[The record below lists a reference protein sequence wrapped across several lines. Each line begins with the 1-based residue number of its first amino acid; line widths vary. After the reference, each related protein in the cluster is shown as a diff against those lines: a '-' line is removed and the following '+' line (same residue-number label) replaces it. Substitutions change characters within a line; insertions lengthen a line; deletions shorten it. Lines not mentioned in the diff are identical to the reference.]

1 LGYALQLLPVSD
13 KSKSQHSPYNDAL
26 YDPTINCFMEKLLVT
41 GASGFVGAALCQA
54 LWARDVPFVPCA
66 RKLSSPFLHGQLV
79 FESGDLSG
87 PVDWTPAL
95 AGCSVVVHLAARVHM
110 MQEHAADPDAVY
122 RAMNVDVTMRL
133 AKQAAEQ
140 GVRRFIYV
148 SSVKVNGERTLGRPF
163 RADDVPAPEDPY
175 GRSKLAAEQ
184 ALQDWSA
191 RTGTELVI
199 VRPPLVYGPG
209 VRANFL
215 RLMQLVKSGAPLPLG
230 SIRNRR
236 SMVALG
242 NLVDFLMLCTKHP
255 AAAGATWMVSDN
267 HDLSL
272 PELVTKIAGAMGQ
285 RPRLLPVP
293 PSLLSAGSTLLG
305 RRAAAGR
312 LLDSLQVDIS
322 PALNRLGW
330 TPPLDVDTG
339 IRLAV
344 APLLVASV
352 PGNK

>member
-1 LGYALQLLPVSD
+1 V
-13 KSKSQHSPYNDAL
+13 
-26 YDPTINCFMEKLLVT
+26 
-41 GASGFVGAALCQA
+41 
-54 LWARDVPFVPCA
+54 
-66 RKLSSPFLHGQLV
+66 RKPLSSSLHGQLV
-79 FESGDLSG
+79 FETGDISA
-87 PVDWTPAL
+87 PIDWTPAL

-110 MQEHAADPDAVY
+110 MREQAADPEAVY
-122 RAMNVDVTMRL
+122 QAMNVDATMRL
-133 AKQAAEQ
+133 AEQAAKQ
-140 GVRRFIYV
+140 GVRRFVFV
-148 SSVKVNGERTLGRPF
+148 SSVKVNGERSQDRPF

-184 ALQDWSA
+184 ALQDFSA
-191 RTGTELVI
+191 RSGMELVI

-242 NLVDFLMLCTKHP
+242 NLVDFLMLCARHP

-272 PELVTKIAGAMGQ
+272 PELVTQIAAAMGRQ
-285 RPRLLPVP
+285 PRLLPVP
-293 PSLLSAGSTLLG
+293 PGLLAAGATALG

-322 PALNRLGW
+322 PALERLGW
-330 TPPLDVDTG
+330 TPPLDVGAG

-344 APLLVASV
+344 APLLVASTL
-352 PGNK
+352 GKK